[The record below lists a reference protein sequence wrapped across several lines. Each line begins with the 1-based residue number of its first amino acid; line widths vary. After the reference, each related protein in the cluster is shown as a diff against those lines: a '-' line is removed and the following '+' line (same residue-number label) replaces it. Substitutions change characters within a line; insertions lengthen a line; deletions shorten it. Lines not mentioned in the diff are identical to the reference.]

1 MTRTTADLFKSLPA
15 LCLVCLPLTA
25 CKPGPA
31 KTIGY
36 EIVSTRAH
44 DPTAYTQGLQL
55 VDGRLFESTGQYGQ
69 STVREVD
76 PESGEVLR
84 KRALA
89 ATVFGEGLTLH
100 KGELWV
106 LTWKE
111 NTAYVL
117 EPDTFKFIR
126 SHKYS
131 GEGWG
136 LTSDGTHL
144 IMSDGSDTL
153 KFLKPADFSVSR
165 SVQVTDGGQPVDQL
179 NELEWVDGEIYANIY
194 RSERIARISP
204 ETGRVTA
211 WLDLSALRGRLPR
224 PHRAE
229 ELNGIAH
236 DKKTGHLLVTGKNWP
251 KLFVVAVDGK

>member
-15 LCLVCLPLTA
+15 ICLVCLPLTA

-31 KTIGY
+31 KTISY
-36 EIVSTRAH
+36 EIVSTHPH

-76 PESGEVLR
+76 PQSGEILR

-126 SHKYS
+126 SHKYT

-136 LTSDGTHL
+136 LTSNGTHL
-144 IMSDGSDTL
+144 IMS
-153 KFLKPADFSVSR
+153 
-165 SVQVTDGGQPVDQL
+165 
-179 NELEWVDGEIYANIY
+179 
-194 RSERIARISP
+194 
-204 ETGRVTA
+204 
-211 WLDLSALRGRLPR
+211 
-224 PHRAE
+224 
-229 ELNGIAH
+229 NG
-236 DKKTGHLLVTGKNWP
+236 
-251 KLFVVAVDGK
+251 